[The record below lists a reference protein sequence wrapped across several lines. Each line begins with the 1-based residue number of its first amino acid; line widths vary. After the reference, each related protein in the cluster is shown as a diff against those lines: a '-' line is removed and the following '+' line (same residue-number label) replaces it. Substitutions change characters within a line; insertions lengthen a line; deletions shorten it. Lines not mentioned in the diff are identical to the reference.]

1 MANPLYVLE
10 RSRSEAIKE
19 ADRRT
24 AELHEKLPEI
34 KKIDAS
40 LSSLVYAMYV
50 NGSDKEKL
58 ASLKAEANMLREK
71 RCLVLVSAGYDANY
85 DKPRF
90 RCEKCSDTGY
100 IKLEKCSCL
109 RELENAVVPSESTLG
124 DGLRYC
130 TFDTFSF
137 DYYPAEKVGERSP
150 RETMKAIYDYCRE
163 YASSFSKFNPNLI
176 FTGGTGLGKTHLSAS
191 IGHVVSEK
199 GMSVVYDSAQKICSD
214 CRRALYS
221 SAYDAADKYYDCDLL
236 IIDDLGAEVPND
248 YTVSALTELINRRL
262 VSGCPTIISTNL
274 ELGKINAVYG
284 ARLFSRIIGC
294 FTPFTFAGKDIRY
307 MKL

>member
-1 MANPLYVLE
+1 MANPFYILE
-10 RSRSEAIKE
+10 RSRNDAIRD

-24 AELHEKLPEI
+24 NELHEKFPEI
-34 KKIDAS
+34 KKIDDT
-40 LSSLVYAMYV
+40 LSSMVYSMFV
-50 NGSDKEKL
+50 NGADKEKL
-58 ASLKAEANMLREK
+58 ASLKADAERLREK
-71 RCLVLVSAGYDANY
+71 RCLILASAGYAPDY

-100 IKLEKCSCL
+100 VKLEKCECL
-109 RELENAVVPSESTLG
+109 KELEAAVLPSESTLG

-130 TFDTFSF
+130 TFDTFSL
-137 DYYPAEKVGERSP
+137 DYYPAENVGGKVP
-150 RETMKAIYDYCRE
+150 RETMKAILAYCRE
-163 YASSFSKFNPNLI
+163 YADSFSKFSANLI
-176 FTGGTGLGKTHLSAS
+176 FTGGTGLGKTHLSAA
-191 IGHVVSEK
+191 IGHVVSSK
-199 GMSVVYDSAQKICSD
+199 GKSVVYDSAQKICSD
-214 CRRALYS
+214 CRRAIYS

-262 VSGCPTIISTNL
+262 VSGYPTIISTNL
-274 ELGKINAVYG
+274 ELAKINSVYG

-294 FTPFTFAGKDIRY
+294 FTPFSFAGKDIRY